1 MFIGERGY
9 WSKKDT
15 ACKIKQEAAKIVE
28 RPKNRACD
36 VALLIK
42 MPRVSSMRGS
52 HNKINRLYP
61 NNSTT
66 ITTTMSTTKKDTIE
80 KIENVSPPKQLLF
93 KPMPQSNSG
102 LPLARLLVSLGPTL
116 QILLAMLIAYR
127 YYPVIPLRD
136 LLFCVM
142 YPTYLLLANQLRFK
156 SNLLIRQRPKD
167 HPHSISVVMSKFF
180 SGSDDLWF
188 KKYVGLAAV
197 VGLLLPILTIF
208 YGSSEVAVLAA
219 PHLFVLWCQ
228 IIGESIVMFNPNV
241 HRFITLLV
249 PVGFSVYR
257 MNLLVEWYLS
267 SVALMNTADHASAS
281 SIIWGVV
288 LSSINLIF
296 WTYNL
301 FVALLLKISPEFLS
315 EEKCEYPELQVI
327 SLPFVGEPRPKYESK
342 LSSIIE

>member
-1 MFIGERGY
+1 
-9 WSKKDT
+9 
-15 ACKIKQEAAKIVE
+15 
-28 RPKNRACD
+28 
-36 VALLIK
+36 
-42 MPRVSSMRGS
+42 MRGS
-52 HNKINRLYP
+52 HNKINRIYP

-66 ITTTMSTTKKDTIE
+66 ITIMSTTKKDTTDE
-80 KIENVSPPKQLLF
+80 KTITPTKQLLF
-93 KPMPQSNSG
+93 KPMPQNTG
-102 LPLARLLVSLGPTL
+102 LPLARLFASSGPTL

-136 LLFCVM
+136 LLFCIL
-142 YPTYLLLANQLRFK
+142 YPSYLVFANQLRFQ

-167 HPHSISVVMSKFF
+167 HPHNISVVMSKFF
-180 SGSDDLWF
+180 SGSDDTWF

-197 VGLLLPILTIF
+197 IGLVLPLLTIF
-208 YGSSEVAVLAA
+208 YGQSEVKVLAA

-257 MNLLVEWYLS
+257 MNLLVEWYLG
-267 SVALMNTADHASAS
+267 SVSLMNADYASAGS
-281 SIIWGVV
+281 IWGVV

-301 FVALLLKISPEFLS
+301 FVALLLKITPEFLS
-315 EEKCEYPELQVI
+315 EDCEYPEMQVI

>member
-1 MFIGERGY
+1 
-9 WSKKDT
+9 
-15 ACKIKQEAAKIVE
+15 
-28 RPKNRACD
+28 
-36 VALLIK
+36 
-42 MPRVSSMRGS
+42 MRGS
-52 HNKINRLYP
+52 HNKINRIYP
-61 NNSTT
+61 NNNTT
-66 ITTTMSTTKKDTIE
+66 STTMSTIKKDIVNE
-80 KIENVSPPKQLLF
+80 NENVSSPKKQLLF
-93 KPMPQSNSG
+93 KPMPESNTG
-102 LPLARLLVSLGPTL
+102 LPLARLLASSGPTL

-136 LLFCVM
+136 LLFCTL
-142 YPTYLLLANQLRFK
+142 YPFYLLLANQLRFK
-156 SNLLIRQRPKD
+156 SNLQIRQRPKD
-167 HPHSISVVMSKFF
+167 LPHNISVVMSKFF
-180 SGSDDLWF
+180 SGSDDGWF

-197 VGLLLPILTIF
+197 IGLLLPLLTIG
-208 YGSSEVAVLAA
+208 YGPSEVAVLAA

-257 MNLLVEWYLS
+257 MNLLIEWYLN
-267 SVALMNTADHASAS
+267 SVALMNTDYGSAGS
-281 SIIWGVV
+281 IWGVV

-301 FVALLLKISPEFLS
+301 FVALLLKIAPEFLS
-315 EEKCEYPELQVI
+315 QDKCEFPEMQII

>member
-1 MFIGERGY
+1 
-9 WSKKDT
+9 
-15 ACKIKQEAAKIVE
+15 
-28 RPKNRACD
+28 
-36 VALLIK
+36 
-42 MPRVSSMRGS
+42 MRGS
-52 HNKINRLYP
+52 PNKINRLYP
-61 NNSTT
+61 NNNTTST
-66 ITTTMSTTKKDTIE
+66 IMSITKKDTIE
-80 KIENVSPPKQLLF
+80 KIENLSPTKQLLF
-93 KPMPQSNSG
+93 TG
-102 LPLARLLVSLGPTL
+102 LPLARLFASSGPTL

-127 YYPVIPLRD
+127 YYSTIQMRD
-136 LLFCVM
+136 LLFCTLF
-142 YPTYLLLANQLRFK
+142 PAYLYVANQLRFQ
-156 SNLLIRQRPKD
+156 SNLLIKQRPKD
-167 HPHSISVVMSKFF
+167 HPHNISIVMSKFF
-180 SGSDDLWF
+180 SGSDDIWF

-197 VGLLLPILTIF
+197 IGLLLPLLTIF
-208 YGSSEVAVLAA
+208 YGLSEVAVLAA

-267 SVALMNTADHASAS
+267 SVALMNADYASAS
-281 SIIWGVV
+281 SIIWGVA

>member
-1 MFIGERGY
+1 
-9 WSKKDT
+9 
-15 ACKIKQEAAKIVE
+15 
-28 RPKNRACD
+28 
-36 VALLIK
+36 
-42 MPRVSSMRGS
+42 MRGS

-66 ITTTMSTTKKDTIE
+66 ITTTMSTTKKDTTDE
-80 KIENVSPPKQLLF
+80 KIETITPTKQLLF
-93 KPMPQSNSG
+93 KPMPHSNTG
-102 LPLARLLVSLGPTL
+102 LPLARLFASSGPTL

-127 YYPVIPLRD
+127 YYPTISMRD
-136 LLFCVM
+136 LLFCTL
-142 YPTYLLLANQLRFK
+142 YPTYLYAANELRFK

-197 VGLLLPILTIF
+197 IGLLLPILTIF
-208 YGSSEVAVLAA
+208 YASSEVKVLAA

-257 MNLLVEWYLS
+257 TNLLIEWYLN
-267 SVALMNTADHASAS
+267 SVALMNADYASAGS
-281 SIIWGVV
+281 IWGVV

-315 EEKCEYPELQVI
+315 EEKCEFPEMQII

-342 LSSIIE
+342 LSSITE